1 MRKSPYEILQDRAG
15 EWRFHVK
22 GANGEIVA
30 QSEGYTTRRG
40 CERGLAALQ
49 RIVVEDTCR

>member
-1 MRKSPYEILQDRAG
+1 MAKSPYAIFQDAAG
-15 EWRFHVK
+15 EWRFNVK

-40 CERGLAALQ
+40 CERGLQALQ
-49 RIVVEDTCR
+49 RIVVEEACR